1 MIREHLVDQ
10 NQHKELGHGII
21 GNLILTLLKQKKF
34 LLTDV
39 NLRS

>member
-21 GNLILTLLKQKKF
+21 GTINYHIAFVNKKVHVIL
-34 LLTDV
+34 
-39 NLRS
+39 N